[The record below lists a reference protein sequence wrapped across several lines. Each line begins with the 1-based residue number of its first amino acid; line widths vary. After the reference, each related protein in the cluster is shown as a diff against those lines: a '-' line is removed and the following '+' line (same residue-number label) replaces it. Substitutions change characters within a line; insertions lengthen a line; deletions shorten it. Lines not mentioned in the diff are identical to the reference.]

1 MKQIF
6 LDTFYLQALA
16 DPQDNAHQSAV
27 MITAKLGTFRGVT
40 SEMVLTE
47 LLNALCSRGQFLRQS
62 AIRLTRD
69 LRNDSNTL
77 IIPQTSEQFAQAFDF
92 YQRRLDKGYS
102 LTDCASMAIMKQL
115 EILEI
120 LSFDRHFQQARRISS
135 FIERIRLIIEH
146 LVLFVV
152 PQETLHNPKTL

>member
-16 DPQDNAHQSAV
+16 DPQDNAHEFAV
-27 MITAKLGTFRGVT
+27 IITAKLGSFRGVT

-69 LRNDSNTL
+69 LCNDSNTL
-77 IIPQTSEQFAQAFDF
+77 IIPQTQEQFEQAFDF

-102 LTDCASMAIMKQL
+102 LTDCASMEIMRQL
-115 EILEI
+115 EIVEI
-120 LSFDRHFQQARRISS
+120 LTFDKHFQQEGFRALLR
-135 FIERIRLIIEH
+135 E
-146 LVLFVV
+146 
-152 PQETLHNPKTL
+152 